1 MLALAAQAEMRCC
14 WGWGG
19 AGQVKREPLSC
30 PAQGPTSGVDVSE
43 GRVDEFPHV
52 SRALGDVQKHGDGV
66 VAAVA
71 QIQQGLGQAGLPG
84 GRFCGET
91 RATRGVLGLRPKLL
105 GSRGQGTGQGARG
118 PGCVLLPEPGPY
130 LLPNPTPGY

>member
-1 MLALAAQAEMRCC
+1 M
-14 WGWGG
+14 
-19 AGQVKREPLSC
+19 KREPLSC
-30 PAQGPTSGVDVSE
+30 PAQGPTSVVDVSE

-84 GRFCGET
+84 GRFCRET